1 MIPRLRLPV
10 HISPSLIPLSRAN
23 SRPYSVQFIPEMTL
37 LVEIPLT
44 ERVQR
49 KIFALPA
56 TIGFLAR
63 HRFDDIHCFAAET
76 APVYRVDEEGLD
88 GEV

>member
-10 HISPSLIPLSRAN
+10 HISPSLIPLGCTN
-23 SRPYSVQFIPEMTL
+23 GRPDSVQFIPEMTL

-49 KIFALPA
+49 EIFALRA

-63 HRFDDIHCFAAET
+63 HRFDNIHCFAAET
-76 APVYRVDEEGLD
+76 TPVCGVDEEGLD